1 MIYGME
7 KMISLQV
14 NLRVRHVYKRH
25 LDFRVTEQV
34 SAFFSGINEE
44 IRANRRFVRLHRD
57 QRQLLLIKKARNIFF
72 SILVHTSLPL
82 YSPR

>member
-1 MIYGME
+1 MIHGME
-7 KMISLQV
+7 KMITLQV

-34 SAFFSGINEE
+34 STFFSRINEE
-44 IRANRRFVRLHRD
+44 IRAHQIFVRLHRD
-57 QRQLLLIKKARNIFF
+57 LIKKARNIFF